1 MKLYVGNMSY
11 DTSED
16 QLRALFAEAGPVE
29 AVDVIRDRDTHA
41 PKGFAFITMSNQAD
55 ATKAISMFDGK
66 EIDGRALKVNPA
78 KPREERPMGGGRS
91 FQNGPRNQRGG
102 GGGRGGYGGSNNR
115 Y

>member
-1 MKLYVGNMSY
+1 MKLYVGNLSY

-16 QLRALFAEAGPVE
+16 QLRTLFAEAGNVE
-29 AVDVIRDRDTHA
+29 TVDMIRDRDTHA
-41 PKGFAFITMSNQAD
+41 PKGFAFITMSSQAE

-66 EIDGRALKVNPA
+66 EVDGRALKVNPA
-78 KPREERPMGGGRS
+78 RPREERPSGGRS

-102 GGGRGGYGGSNNR
+102 GGRGGYGGSNNR